1 MSPRTPAPPPS
12 SGGPGSRRLPV
23 GSRIVKPAAATG
35 SRAKAGGRKPGPPRG
50 AAPDGQSNL
59 PETEP
64 GTSSAPR
71 LKMPELLAE
80 LEEAAKQLG
89 IRVSYDNLAG
99 ELGSGGLCKVRGE
112 WRAILDKRC
121 TPSERVSMLAM
132 VLIRFPLSA
141 LTLSKQVQELIEQ
154 ARLQAELK
162 AAQEAAEAA
171 AEEQPTAAGSG
182 AAQDGLAQSGAGVVS

>member
-1 MSPRTPAPPPS
+1 M
-12 SGGPGSRRLPV
+12 
-23 GSRIVKPAAATG
+23 GSRIVKPAAATAG
-35 SRAKAGGRKPGPPRG
+35 RAKAGGRKPGPPRG
-50 AAPDGQSNL
+50 AAPDAQSNL

-132 VLIRFPLSA
+132 VLIRFPLET

-162 AAQEAAEAA
+162 AAQEAAA
-171 AEEQPTAAGSG
+171 AEAEPTTAGSG

>member
-1 MSPRTPAPPPS
+1 
-12 SGGPGSRRLPV
+12 V
-23 GSRIVKPAAATG
+23 GSRVVKPAATG
-35 SRAKAGGRKPGPPRG
+35 GRAKAGRPGKPGLPRG
-50 AAPDGQSNL
+50 SDEAPQSNL
-59 PETEP
+59 PETEA
-64 GTSSAPR
+64 GASTAPR
-71 LKMPELLAE
+71 LKMPELLVE

-132 VLIRFPLSA
+132 VLIRFPLES
-141 LTLSKQVQELIEQ
+141 LTLSRQVLEIIEQ

-171 AEEQPTAAGSG
+171 AEAQPP
-182 AAQDGLAQSGAGVVS
+182 AQSPTR

>member
-1 MSPRTPAPPPS
+1 M
-12 SGGPGSRRLPV
+12 
-23 GSRIVKPAAATG
+23 GSRIVKPTAATG
-35 SRAKAGGRKPGPPRG
+35 GRAKAGGRKPGPPRA
-50 AAPDGQSNL
+50 AAPDAQSTL

-132 VLIRFPLSA
+132 VLIRFPLET
-141 LTLSKQVQELIEQ
+141 LTLTRQVQELIEQ
-154 ARLQAELK
+154 ARKQAELK

-171 AEEQPTAAGSG
+171 EAAAQSTAAGSG
-182 AAQDGLAQSGAGVVS
+182 GPQDGLAQSGAGVVS